1 MPISRKNVVYDEMTR
16 LKETSDWDA
25 LVRLAEPFQLRTVRI
40 ELAVDHYYDISIRHE
55 THGYA
60 TRRIS
65 GNTLSAE
72 AASPAFI
79 VRDAIVSMKE
89 ELGFGSSLYGNLKRK
104 KEEVPIVLAQSQP
117 HKCGKHGNQLVS
129 AQNPKTGETALR
141 CPVDG
146 CTTILRKRRK
156 SGPSEEAKA
165 AWKDGSP
172 MASASPPLKEPVTET
187 RYFDNISDLY
197 AERPVF

>member
-1 MPISRKNVVYDEMTR
+1 M
-16 LKETSDWDA
+16 
-25 LVRLAEPFQLRTVRI
+25 AEPFKVEQVYNQADATV
-40 ELAVDHYYDISIRHE
+40 AISIQHPDYGFAVRH
-55 THGYA
+55 
-60 TRRIS
+60 I
-65 GNTLSAE
+65 NTALLARAPSVVN
-72 AASPAFI
+72 I
-79 VRDAIVSMKE
+79 LRDKVVEMKL
-89 ELGFGSSLYGNLKRK
+89 ELGYSVDREFSEVFTSQKPK
-104 KEEVPIVLAQSQP
+104 VPMSPKSQHHTCKE
-117 HKCGKHGNQLVS
+117 HGNQLVS
-129 AQNPKTGETALR
+129 ARNPKTGETALR